1 MPSITEKLRN
11 VFSWQ
16 HDSYEFAASAD
27 VANNI
32 GTTDDNNG
40 SQQFNAS
47 PSKAKLFKSKPNK
60 NTKVSSKIA
69 KDKQRLSQVLVT
81 RNPSITSAQL
91 NAVAPLVNIRRI
103 PSNKSAETES
113 RLKSS
118 SNSHGS
124 RANSLSS
131 NVTVRNKTN
140 YPKSNTLAAETNSLR
155 NTIVQKR
162 APVSTNKK
170 LVGAR
175 PISSVS
181 SSLQGGSSVK
191 KLNRSSAIP
200 TQPVFRKAPPI
211 PVVPPPADK
220 GARSKNLLQR
230 QREQTRQEPVYAS
243 ISEQSTLKR
252 QPAVLVT
259 SSSKSRADID
269 TELEMRRFVVT
280 GDKSIS
286 RRRRILRDLLRQEK
300 EEGLPEMIVPG
311 IPEQELILCRNRVLQ
326 FHTVLTTSKVAPK
339 YMYALLHLANRL
351 AVLGHVS
358 DFAGST
364 EAIDLLNNVCDKLD
378 IYFKTDSADSNP
390 DQDIIDNLFDKAEG
404 GVVGDSVAEQEAIE
418 CLKRMGVISGEL
430 DRPNANVFR
439 DSLIALEKELT
450 VLRSRLS
457 SSEPSG
463 TSNLST
469 GNIETYTGTI
479 PKTSD
484 GACNLMIV
492 TSQYSRPVTT
502 PMVTTSIYTS
512 NYLPIHTRN
521 QNTTPYPQILP
532 SYSSFS
538 QANHVT
544 SFPPTELENSVFHSS
559 QQIAPYINL
568 TSNSAQSSATH
579 SNALTSHLPPPIKPP
594 QLPQSIGHPSQTAG
608 VSRPYS
614 SVAAPQPTFAFPA
627 SSAFPPAS
635 FANPF
640 ASNSTSPY
648 AYPPERNNT
657 VSHRSLPV
665 SLWKIEKYNGTDR
678 GVKLNEFL
686 ALVEQLAQSERMSEH
701 ELFDSAF
708 HLFDGPAKSWYMS
721 MRHPHPGIR
730 HHSLSLLPKKRQAD
744 DRKSPNVGRIRV
756 RVPGFELSSLDYE
769 PVLSE
774 WYSGRAN
781 TNTPEVLQITFP
793 TSFDNRPYAWVYV
806 HDLRVKG
813 LLDSGSNR
821 TLISDKLFSRLRGI
835 RQCALLQEESDI
847 ESIAPECMLTPTEA
861 QDLEKIKLMFQI
873 AKPGYLPTTSVTQ
886 HIIEIADEWKSKPP
900 VRQYPYTMS
909 PKTREKVVAELDRML
924 EVGIIERCQSDWSLP
939 VVPVIKPSGK
949 VRLCLDAR
957 KLNERT
963 VRDAYP
969 LPHPGRILG
978 QLPKAR
984 YLSTIDLSEAF
995 LQIPLEERS
1004 RNYTAFSIQ
1013 GSGMYR
1019 FTRCPF
1025 GLANSPSRL
1034 ARTMDLVLGNGE
1046 LEPFVFVY
1054 LDDIVVVSETFG
1066 HHLQLLAEVAKRL
1079 RDANLSINLDKSHF
1093 GVNELPFLGYL
1104 LSTNGLRANP
1114 EKIKPIVEYERPTT
1128 VTKLRRFLGM
1138 ANYYR
1143 RFIQDFSGA
1152 TAPLTDLL
1160 KTKAKTISWTDQAEE
1175 AFCAI
1180 KEKLISSPI
1189 LVSPDFS
1196 KEFTIQTDASDVAVA
1211 GVLTQVLEEQER
1223 VIAYF
1228 SHKLSTPQRN
1238 YHACEKETLAAI
1250 LSIEAFRGYIEGSHF
1265 TIVTDSSALTHILRT
1280 KWKTSSRCSRWS
1292 LSLQQYNMTIRHRKG
1307 KDNVVADAL
1316 SRCVAV
1322 VTAAPT
1328 SEWYDELI
1336 KKVSDQPDNYV
1347 DFQVM
1352 DGALYKFVS
1361 TPIQPYD
1368 HRFEWKLVVPPEK
1381 RKAVLKECHDD
1392 LMHIG
1397 TDKTMAK
1404 VRLKYYW
1411 PKMAKDVRE
1420 YIQACSLCK
1429 ETKPA
1434 CIPVVPT
1441 MGEQR
1446 MVTHPW
1452 QIIAV
1457 DYIGPLPRSKRGNQH
1472 LLVVTDL
1479 FSKWCILIP
1488 VKKINST
1495 TLCTHLRDQ
1504 WFFRFS
1510 TPESLISDNAS
1521 VFLSREFKDFLE
1533 QFGVRHWLSSRY
1545 HSQANPVER
1554 VNRTINAAIRTYV
1567 REDQRLWDSR
1577 ISEIETVLN
1586 TTRHSATEFTP
1597 YFVIHG
1603 HEAFAKGS
1611 DHQWFGSNDETI
1623 PDQRIEHQ
1631 KQIFDKIYDLVKTN
1645 LTKAHESAK
1654 HRYNLRHRR
1663 SAKPFEVGQLV
1674 YKRNTKQSS
1683 AAEGYNA
1690 KYGPVYLPARIKK
1703 RIGTSSY
1710 ELEGT
1715 DGKSLGAG
1723 WAALVACSPVPED
1736 SDIMMYPRIPNHFPE
1751 VYPVGIM
1758 IKLKSLFRRGQGPSG
1773 SKHSSQS
1780 ANNIASANGATIKG
1794 ASSVSSLDC
1803 VGVAAAP
1810 KSNGKNNRAFHGS
1823 KDKLDQ
1829 YGGPNLHHHLPHSKG
1844 SKEKLNDFKGF
1855 GKEKGSGARI
1865 ISKSCN
1871 QMPLVQPHSPLESF
1885 QGAATQPL
1893 HRSDL
1898 DQRDDDA
1905 YSSATE
1911 EIVLPKDLTAIN
1923 FDGPMEAVKPN
1934 RSHELKAR
1942 LEQLCQDNAA
1952 LEEKVFE
1959 MSVYQ
1964 NEVEALRE
1972 EISKLQS
1979 SQEMGSSEI
1988 QRLLEENESLRN
2000 RLKTVVHSPLSD
2012 SEKQQIIKD
2021 SQRLHSS
2028 APASIALPNNLD
2040 MEGTPCVTPDWDKQ
2054 SSSSEIAVACLQ
2066 DKITQMEE
2074 THYSTNEELQATL
2087 QELADLQTQ
2096 IIELQSDNER
2106 LAEEKDVIFQS
2117 LCRQT
2122 EKLEDSRTQIG
2133 TLQKLLLRE
2142 PDQQDS
2148 VSTER
2153 EQKLVEL
2160 LKSAQDERE
2169 SLMLKQEELN
2179 SEMNELKV
2187 ALEETTNKNMR
2198 LVERIGV
2205 LDSTIDAMNAERT
2218 ETDSQL
2224 LQSKEDGSVKQIEI
2238 SRLTTL
2244 LENARAK
2251 IEELEQDRALGDKSD
2266 LDELLDTARKEK
2278 DALEIQVASLQEQL
2292 SISQCE
2298 IQKLKDQLARMSEEC
2313 KVVRNNAKCVISD
2326 LEYKHETIKQEKV
2339 KMAGDCQQLQ
2349 ESVSELQVQNKC
2361 LTEDKAQLEAL
2372 LSETQRH
2379 LGETERLLAEKT
2391 DELNQQTNLRK
2402 QESEE
2407 WERFQSDLL
2416 MTVRV
2421 ANDFKTEAH
2430 NAREQLALDNKALRE
2445 RIRVME
2451 QQVEKL
2457 NKPNHINLVDK
2468 QSPLFINYDKILDIK
2483 KDLTASIDSL
2493 DTYDRNVDEFSN
2505 QVNLL
2510 RHQMNSFALGKSIDK
2525 NDDRLDDYI
2534 PQQEQKGEGIP
2545 PLPVSKPPKM
2555 TVRFLDQENVDED
2568 TNSGL
2573 READR
2578 CSYEIEKI
2586 NALPWQKEQTV
2597 RKVTPAFSDKWNQ
2610 TVINS
2615 EESYDEDSDSKNGV
2629 SPDPIFRP
2637 IVVSRSNENLSLH
2650 GFEVVKPVPLKSK
2663 SIQDLRTVSFE
2674 KQNSLD
2680 SLFQSKSTDDL
2691 ILPDIDGMSRT
2702 TNLSKF
2708 KKYRYNRSGST
2719 SLSNI
2724 CLKDDQESIYAN
2736 IEFKP
2741 GKADNLKQLS
2751 NTSKKPLPLPR
2762 TDSENR
2768 GSTKTLV
2775 YVIDKSTNEFVLS
2788 EECSSESFQPNPSVK
2803 LRGKNENSVNVYD
2816 DAKWEELKR
2825 TSFVLNKH
2833 ENGIKNRTMTKG
2845 CNDSSNTL
2853 VASTESHQSIFNTVQ
2868 QEMAVRRQQKS
2879 SIQRQDSRLSVKS
2892 LIESIE
2898 NSAKQ
2903 AKVTADSRCSS
2914 NSSINSIPQDT
2925 IMNSSIPVNNVPKTP
2940 NVHSGNESNN
2950 TLNLTLISSVT
2961 AKSPLR
2967 EQQQPTT
2974 NSNITSNIKNNVTD
2988 SVLLKKNQ
2996 SLIANSSC
3004 NNVDSSNNNN
3014 SNYNNNN
3021 INCNKSSTLISNNY
3035 SHGKLFKQQTDDHV
3049 TASILSHKAMDYV
3062 RRNSYGD
3069 ISDRKDPLNALVKN
3083 GGSKRNAL
3091 LKWCQNKSVGYRN
3104 IDITNFSSSWNDGLA
3119 LCAIM
3124 HSYLPDR
3131 IPYDKLSPSD
3141 KRQNFSLAFAA
3152 AESVGIA
3159 TSLSI
3164 DEMCQM
3170 ERPDWQQVMGYVTAI
3185 YKHFET

>member
-1 MPSITEKLRN
+1 MGPSIKEL
-11 VFSWQ
+11 
-16 HDSYEFAASAD
+16 
-27 VANNI
+27 
-32 GTTDDNNG
+32 
-40 SQQFNAS
+40 
-47 PSKAKLFKSKPNK
+47 
-60 NTKVSSKIA
+60 
-69 KDKQRLSQVLVT
+69 
-81 RNPSITSAQL
+81 
-91 NAVAPLVNIRRI
+91 
-103 PSNKSAETES
+103 
-113 RLKSS
+113 
-118 SNSHGS
+118 
-124 RANSLSS
+124 
-131 NVTVRNKTN
+131 
-140 YPKSNTLAAETNSLR
+140 
-155 NTIVQKR
+155 
-162 APVSTNKK
+162 
-170 LVGAR
+170 
-175 PISSVS
+175 
-181 SSLQGGSSVK
+181 
-191 KLNRSSAIP
+191 
-200 TQPVFRKAPPI
+200 
-211 PVVPPPADK
+211 
-220 GARSKNLLQR
+220 R
-230 QREQTRQEPVYAS
+230 QRFV
-243 ISEQSTLKR
+243 KR
-252 QPAVLVT
+252 YLNMRPDLLD
-259 SSSKSRADID
+259 SADID

-351 AVLGHVS
+351 AVLGHLS

-390 DQDIIDNLFDKAEG
+390 DQDIVDNLFDKAEG
-404 GVVGDSVAEQEAIE
+404 GIVGDSVAEQEAIE

-521 QNTTPYPQILP
+521 QNTTPYPQMLP

-686 ALVEQLAQSERMSEH
+686 ALVEQLAQSERMSKH

-721 MRHPHPGIR
+721 MRHPHPGRLFNWQHLILELKRNFAHPELDILLRCQIYQRRQQRNETFQEYYFAMDKLFRSMMTPMEDREKLEIMKRNLRNDYKKSLLWQPILDLPQLIHAGHIIDSSNFSMYNQVFGQDRTVNAVTLNNNPTPNPDNSRSTRSTRNQNDNWKNPARKSSNDNPRPTNSYRDARNAPGPKSISPREPEPGPSQSRRPIDYLVEGIR
-730 HHSLSLLPKKRQAD
+730 DHSLSLLPKKRQAD

-781 TNTPEVLQITFP
+781 TNTTEVLQITFP

-813 LLDSGSNR
+813 LLDSVIKDLLVECLLGMTFWSKFK
-821 TLISDKLFSRLRGI
+821 IYPQI

-847 ESIAPECMLTPTEA
+847 ESTAPECMLTPTEA

-873 AKPGYLPTTSVTQ
+873 AKPGYLPTTPVTQ
-886 HIIEIADEWKSKPP
+886 HIIEITDEWKSKPP

-924 EVGIIERCQSDWSLP
+924 KVGIIERCQSDWSLP

-978 QLPKAR
+978 QLPKAS

-1034 ARTMDLVLGNGE
+1034 ARTMDLVLVNGE

-1152 TAPLTDLL
+1152 TAPLMDLL

-1189 LVSPDFS
+1189 LVSPNFS

-1211 GVLTQVLEEQER
+1211 GVLTQVLDEQER

-1328 SEWYDELI
+1328 SEWYDDLI

-1368 HRFEWKLVVPPEK
+1368 HRFEWKLVIPPE
-1381 RKAVLKECHDD
+1381 RRNAVLKECHDD

-1434 CIPVVPT
+1434 CIPVVPS

-1521 VFLSREFKDFLE
+1521 VFLSREFKNFLE
-1533 QFGVRHWLSSRY
+1533 QFGVRHWLSSKY

-1577 ISEIETVLN
+1577 TSEIETVLN

-1611 DHQWFGSNDETI
+1611 DHQWFGSNDVTI
-1623 PDQRIEHQ
+1623 PDQRTEHQ
-1631 KQIFDKIYDLVKTN
+1631 KELFDQIYDLVKTN

-1674 YKRNTKQSS
+1674 YKRNTKQPS

-1715 DGKSLGAG
+1715 DASLSYHVSSNLFL
-1723 WAALVACSPVPED
+1723 AAPP
-1736 SDIMMYPRIPNHFPE
+1736 IMGRA
-1751 VYPVGIM
+1751 
-1758 IKLKSLFRRGQGPSG
+1758 SRGTS
-1773 SKHSSQS
+1773 
-1780 ANNIASANGATIKG
+1780 ASA
-1794 ASSVSSLDC
+1794 
-1803 VGVAAAP
+1803 
-1810 KSNGKNNRAFHGS
+1810 GS
-1823 KDKLDQ
+1823 
-1829 YGGPNLHHHLPHSKG
+1829 
-1844 SKEKLNDFKGF
+1844 F
-1855 GKEKGSGARI
+1855 
-1865 ISKSCN
+1865 
-1871 QMPLVQPHSPLESF
+1871 
-1885 QGAATQPL
+1885 
-1893 HRSDL
+1893 
-1898 DQRDDDA
+1898 
-1905 YSSATE
+1905 
-1911 EIVLPKDLTAIN
+1911 
-1923 FDGPMEAVKPN
+1923 
-1934 RSHELKAR
+1934 
-1942 LEQLCQDNAA
+1942 
-1952 LEEKVFE
+1952 
-1959 MSVYQ
+1959 
-1964 NEVEALRE
+1964 
-1972 EISKLQS
+1972 
-1979 SQEMGSSEI
+1979 
-1988 QRLLEENESLRN
+1988 
-2000 RLKTVVHSPLSD
+2000 
-2012 SEKQQIIKD
+2012 
-2021 SQRLHSS
+2021 
-2028 APASIALPNNLD
+2028 
-2040 MEGTPCVTPDWDKQ
+2040 
-2054 SSSSEIAVACLQ
+2054 
-2066 DKITQMEE
+2066 
-2074 THYSTNEELQATL
+2074 
-2087 QELADLQTQ
+2087 
-2096 IIELQSDNER
+2096 
-2106 LAEEKDVIFQS
+2106 
-2117 LCRQT
+2117 
-2122 EKLEDSRTQIG
+2122 
-2133 TLQKLLLRE
+2133 
-2142 PDQQDS
+2142 
-2148 VSTER
+2148 
-2153 EQKLVEL
+2153 
-2160 LKSAQDERE
+2160 
-2169 SLMLKQEELN
+2169 
-2179 SEMNELKV
+2179 
-2187 ALEETTNKNMR
+2187 
-2198 LVERIGV
+2198 
-2205 LDSTIDAMNAERT
+2205 
-2218 ETDSQL
+2218 
-2224 LQSKEDGSVKQIEI
+2224 
-2238 SRLTTL
+2238 
-2244 LENARAK
+2244 
-2251 IEELEQDRALGDKSD
+2251 
-2266 LDELLDTARKEK
+2266 
-2278 DALEIQVASLQEQL
+2278 
-2292 SISQCE
+2292 
-2298 IQKLKDQLARMSEEC
+2298 
-2313 KVVRNNAKCVISD
+2313 
-2326 LEYKHETIKQEKV
+2326 
-2339 KMAGDCQQLQ
+2339 
-2349 ESVSELQVQNKC
+2349 SVSE
-2361 LTEDKAQLEAL
+2361 D
-2372 LSETQRH
+2372 S
-2379 LGETERLLAEKT
+2379 
-2391 DELNQQTNLRK
+2391 
-2402 QESEE
+2402 
-2407 WERFQSDLL
+2407 
-2416 MTVRV
+2416 
-2421 ANDFKTEAH
+2421 ND
-2430 NAREQLALDNKALRE
+2430 
-2445 RIRVME
+2445 VM
-2451 QQVEKL
+2451 
-2457 NKPNHINLVDK
+2457 D
-2468 QSPLFINYDKILDIK
+2468 
-2483 KDLTASIDSL
+2483 
-2493 DTYDRNVDEFSN
+2493 
-2505 QVNLL
+2505 
-2510 RHQMNSFALGKSIDK
+2510 
-2525 NDDRLDDYI
+2525 
-2534 PQQEQKGEGIP
+2534 
-2545 PLPVSKPPKM
+2545 
-2555 TVRFLDQENVDED
+2555 
-2568 TNSGL
+2568 
-2573 READR
+2573 
-2578 CSYEIEKI
+2578 
-2586 NALPWQKEQTV
+2586 
-2597 RKVTPAFSDKWNQ
+2597 
-2610 TVINS
+2610 
-2615 EESYDEDSDSKNGV
+2615 
-2629 SPDPIFRP
+2629 
-2637 IVVSRSNENLSLH
+2637 
-2650 GFEVVKPVPLKSK
+2650 
-2663 SIQDLRTVSFE
+2663 
-2674 KQNSLD
+2674 
-2680 SLFQSKSTDDL
+2680 
-2691 ILPDIDGMSRT
+2691 
-2702 TNLSKF
+2702 
-2708 KKYRYNRSGST
+2708 
-2719 SLSNI
+2719 
-2724 CLKDDQESIYAN
+2724 
-2736 IEFKP
+2736 
-2741 GKADNLKQLS
+2741 
-2751 NTSKKPLPLPR
+2751 
-2762 TDSENR
+2762 
-2768 GSTKTLV
+2768 
-2775 YVIDKSTNEFVLS
+2775 
-2788 EECSSESFQPNPSVK
+2788 
-2803 LRGKNENSVNVYD
+2803 
-2816 DAKWEELKR
+2816 
-2825 TSFVLNKH
+2825 
-2833 ENGIKNRTMTKG
+2833 
-2845 CNDSSNTL
+2845 
-2853 VASTESHQSIFNTVQ
+2853 
-2868 QEMAVRRQQKS
+2868 
-2879 SIQRQDSRLSVKS
+2879 
-2892 LIESIE
+2892 
-2898 NSAKQ
+2898 
-2903 AKVTADSRCSS
+2903 
-2914 NSSINSIPQDT
+2914 
-2925 IMNSSIPVNNVPKTP
+2925 P
-2940 NVHSGNESNN
+2940 NVRNHC
-2950 TLNLTLISSVT
+2950 
-2961 AKSPLR
+2961 
-2967 EQQQPTT
+2967 T
-2974 NSNITSNIKNNVTD
+2974 N
-2988 SVLLKKNQ
+2988 
-2996 SLIANSSC
+2996 
-3004 NNVDSSNNNN
+3004 
-3014 SNYNNNN
+3014 
-3021 INCNKSSTLISNNY
+3021 
-3035 SHGKLFKQQTDDHV
+3035 
-3049 TASILSHKAMDYV
+3049 
-3062 RRNSYGD
+3062 
-3069 ISDRKDPLNALVKN
+3069 
-3083 GGSKRNAL
+3083 
-3091 LKWCQNKSVGYRN
+3091 
-3104 IDITNFSSSWNDGLA
+3104 
-3119 LCAIM
+3119 
-3124 HSYLPDR
+3124 
-3131 IPYDKLSPSD
+3131 
-3141 KRQNFSLAFAA
+3141 
-3152 AESVGIA
+3152 
-3159 TSLSI
+3159 
-3164 DEMCQM
+3164 
-3170 ERPDWQQVMGYVTAI
+3170 
-3185 YKHFET
+3185 